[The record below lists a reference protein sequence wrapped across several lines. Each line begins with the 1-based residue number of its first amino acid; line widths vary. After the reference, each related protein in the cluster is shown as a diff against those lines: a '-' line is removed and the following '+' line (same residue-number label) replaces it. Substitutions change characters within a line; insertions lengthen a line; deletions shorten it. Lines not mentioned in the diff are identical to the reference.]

1 MLLNTPEQFGKL
13 HSETVKP
20 LTIIT
25 KHSILDVAAALDPP
39 LVTEK
44 QKQVCK
50 RNHSQASLKKID
62 LKNVTTF
69 TGKNLRRSLFHN
81 KIAG

>member
-1 MLLNTPEQFGKL
+1 MLLNTPEPFGKL

-20 LTIIT
+20 LTIIS

-44 QKQVCK
+44 QKQVSR
-50 RNHSQASLKKID
+50 RNHSQASLKKSA
-62 LKNVTTF
+62 LKNVATF
-69 TGKNLRRSLFHN
+69 TRKNLRRSLFHN